1 MKKGELPVGLLYLSL
16 HNQLK
21 RKVGLNG
28 FISRKEFYTIIG
40 KHYLI
45 PRKLRD
51 CQINEMENLK
61 LISIVDKSTIKILKC
76 NLDLEKD
83 EDKIYKLAGL
93 F

>member
-1 MKKGELPVGLLYLSL
+1 MKKKELSTGLLYLSL

-21 RKVGLNG
+21 KKVGLNG
-28 FISRKEFYTIIG
+28 FISRKDFYTIIG

-45 PRKLRD
+45 PKKLRD
-51 CQINEMENLK
+51 YQIKEMENLK

-76 NLDLEKD
+76 NLDLERD
-83 EDKIYKLAGL
+83 ADKIYKLAGL